1 MFIHIVKYL
10 FSLDGYSGHPRPLI
24 YGKKSRFKN
33 RQWYDTLSSVHSGC
47 PGSLW
52 RPIQLG
58 RESWKKMRW
67 CQQCMADHS
76 RFGPCPSIPI
86 SQSPRAHLFERFWRT
101 LSTCS
106 RHCKV
111 LLEGSGEIMRLS
123 VLIIEERA
131 TLLHT
136 HYSFLLVI
144 YMVPHHVFFFSG
156 SHQSTGA
163 QLGGRSIPISADTSG
178 HGAWGGAQKFG
189 KGRNVLCKVVNLKV
203 SNSTSWMCAFII
215 LDEDDDTSRLYCNLL
230 YEFKNVS

>member
-24 YGKKSRFKN
+24 YGQKSSSFKN
-33 RQWYDTLSSVHSGC
+33 RQWYDTLGSVHSGC

-76 RFGPCPSIPI
+76 RSGPCPSIPI

-111 LLEGSGEIMRLS
+111 LLEGSGEIICLS

-144 YMVPHHVFFFSG
+144 YMVPHHVFFFF
-156 SHQSTGA
+156 
-163 QLGGRSIPISADTSG
+163 R
-178 HGAWGGAQKFG
+178 
-189 KGRNVLCKVVNLKV
+189 
-203 SNSTSWMCAFII
+203 
-215 LDEDDDTSRLYCNLL
+215 
-230 YEFKNVS
+230 